1 MCLFQSFML
10 VYVAIVIEMFCAY
23 LKLDMDINVVIFCV
37 KLVAIVFKF
46 YTCEFLDMDNDV
58 DYNVKLVAII
68 LIFHVNT

>member
-1 MCLFQSFML
+1 ML

-23 LKLDMDINVVIFCV
+23 LKLDMDINVVICCV

-46 YTCEFLDMDNDV
+46 YICKFLDNDV

>member
-1 MCLFQSFML
+1 ML
-10 VYVAIVIEMFCAY
+10 VYVAIVIEIFCAY
-23 LKLDMDINVVIFCV
+23 LKLDMDINVVICCV

-58 DYNVKLVAII
+58 DYNVKLVEII

>member
-1 MCLFQSFML
+1 ML

-23 LKLDMDINVVIFCV
+23 LKFDMDINVVICCV
-37 KLVAIVFKF
+37 ELVAIVFKF
-46 YTCEFLDMDNDV
+46 CTCELLDMDNDV

>member
-1 MCLFQSFML
+1 ML

-23 LKLDMDINVVIFCV
+23 LKLDMDINVVICCV

-46 YTCEFLDMDNDV
+46 YICEFLDMDNDV

>member
-1 MCLFQSFML
+1 
-10 VYVAIVIEMFCAY
+10 MFCAY
-23 LKLDMDINVVIFCV
+23 LKLDMDINVVICCV

-46 YTCEFLDMDNDV
+46 YICEFLDMDNDV